1 MSLSEVTIRAAKPR
15 ERPYKVY
22 DEKGLYLLVKPGGGR
37 LWRFKFVHGGV
48 EKLLSLGIYPDVP
61 LKLARE
67 RRDEARKQV
76 AAHVDPALKRRVERS
91 ARAHT
96 FSALAEEWL
105 QTRKDSLSEST
116 WNRDRDQLVKLV
128 GPYLGN
134 RPIAEIEAPELLA
147 VLKRLEKKGVL
158 DTAHRVRAVCGRVFR
173 YAIATGRATRDISA
187 DLKGALAP
195 KGTQSYAAITDPNKV
210 GQLLR
215 AIEDYDGQSTTQ
227 AALKLASYLFVRPGE
242 LRGAEWPEF
251 DLERCEWRI
260 PAERMKMREAHVVP
274 LARQALEVL
283 CELQT
288 RTGEGRFVFPAIGK
302 RDRPLSENTLNAAL
316 RRLGYLKDEMTAHGF
331 RSIASTLLNEQGWH
345 PDLIELQLAHK
356 ERNKVRAAYNRAQ
369 RLEERRK
376 MMQAWADYVDGLRD
390 RMNGSKVAAEGH

>member
-96 FSALAEEWL
+96 FTALAEEWL
-105 QTRKDSLSEST
+105 QTKKDSLSEST

-134 RPIAEIEAPELLA
+134 RPIAEIEVPELLA

-302 RDRPLSENTLNAAL
+302 RDQDRTAVDLRP
-316 RRLGYLKDEMTAHGF
+316 G
-331 RSIASTLLNEQGWH
+331 
-345 PDLIELQLAHK
+345 
-356 ERNKVRAAYNRAQ
+356 
-369 RLEERRK
+369 
-376 MMQAWADYVDGLRD
+376 
-390 RMNGSKVAAEGH
+390 